1 MQQGFLTILMWVVIF
16 GVLWFFL
23 IRPQRKQQKEHDE
36 MLDDLK
42 VGDRVVT
49 IGGIRG
55 KIINIKDNN
64 IRLRIASNVDVDL
77 IKNSIGR
84 IDKEN
89 QPEEKNTVAKKDDDE
104 E

>member
-36 MLDDLK
+36 MLNNLK
-42 VGDRVVT
+42 VGDRIVT
-49 IGGIRG
+49 IGGLKA
-55 KIINIKDNN
+55 KIVKIKEDN